1 MLAKEVNMMDGQ
13 EACKQKAIQHLLDK
27 NNFDDSGRELKNIKY
42 GLERV
47 AGIVAS
53 AERQLEKAYDS
64 DDEDK
69 QMELTDRI
77 NDGLA
82 ELGEMLED
90 LVENDDFSMANEEE
104 YGEKNESIRE
114 GKSMK
119 LKDLLNEQNQSKSY
133 QRLNI
138 GEESKKKRK

>member
-1 MLAKEVNMMDGQ
+1 MDGQ
-13 EACKQKAIQHLLDK
+13 EAQKAIQHLLDK
-27 NNFDDSGRELKNIKY
+27 NNFSDSGRELKNIKY

-82 ELGEMLED
+82 ELGEMLER
-90 LVENDDFSMANEEE
+90 FS
-104 YGEKNESIRE
+104 RE
-114 GKSMK
+114 
-119 LKDLLNEQNQSKSY
+119 
-133 QRLNI
+133 
-138 GEESKKKRK
+138 